1 METELQE
8 HEQTFRVAIV
18 GEPAVGKTCFMLR
31 LVDGRYEEEQAPTI
45 GMEFHSKTY
54 TFGVVKVK
62 LQIWDTAGQE
72 NYRAITR
79 SFYSKSHAVVLMF
92 DLTRRQSFDLLL
104 SWLEEVRNNCSPG
117 TMLLLIGSQL
127 DAVQADPQKREVE
140 STEAHD
146 LVARYNLVAYF
157 EVSAKTGE
165 GIDNSMQE
173 VAQTLY
179 RSSRSSEALGIKPV
193 APPTQLKQNPPAKKK
208 KKCC

>member
-1 METELQE
+1 METELQDQ
-8 HEQTFRVAIV
+8 EQTFRVAIV

-92 DLTRRQSFDLLL
+92 DLTRRNSFDLIQ
-104 SWLEEVRNNCSPG
+104 SWLDEVRMHCSPG
-117 TMLLLIGSQL
+117 TMLYLIGSQL
-127 DAVQADPQKREVE
+127 DAVAEVPERREVQT
-140 STEAHD
+140 SDAQD
-146 LVARYNLVAYF
+146 VVARYNLVAYY

-165 GIDNSMQE
+165 GVDSAMTE
-173 VAQTLY
+173 VAHTLY
-179 RSSRSSEALGIKPV
+179 RSSRSSEVLTLKPS
-193 APPTQLKQNPPAKKK
+193 ATKLKAVPKKK